1 MINRVI
7 ACGFLLFSPVVYGQG
22 GPVERRA
29 SDFNSN
35 GVGLTE
41 TLLRFSHQEHVPI
54 AIEYVD
60 RASINGPID
69 VSLRNK
75 TVRQA
80 LDSIL
85 RNGHGYSWRLRNGT
99 VEITNTRASKHAEGL
114 LNRVIP
120 VFEIPEGGTVKFASA
135 VLWWDLQ
142 IALDPRIKG
151 FGCDIMGRS
160 STLKAAALHNR
171 TVREILSYIVLNSR
185 AEGWM
190 VAGPPKCLGFLP
202 YCGLWYIVEQEPPDS
217 SYQNVL
223 REVREN
229 L

>member
-7 ACGFLLFSPVVYGQG
+7 ACGFLLLSPVVYGQG

-75 TVRQA
+75 QA

-85 RNGHGYSWRLRNGT
+85 RNGLGYSWRLRNGI
-99 VEITNTRASKHAEGL
+99 VEITNTHASKHAEGM

-120 VFEIPEGGTVKFASA
+120 VFEIPEGGTVRFASA

-151 FGCDIMGRS
+151 FGCDIIGRS
-160 STLKAAALHNR
+160 STVKAAALHNR

-190 VAGPPKCLGFLP
+190 AAGPPKCLGFLP